1 MRAMS
6 FRALAILPLAMLF
19 ATRRTAAQSIRV
31 ADSLLNRGA
40 LERAESLYYAAVRA
54 RPRDPVAR
62 WALGRYLA
70 ERGAPR
76 VAATLMEEAL
86 QFGGEPHVIGPD
98 LAALYERLD
107 EYREL
112 LGLAGAPLSV
122 GERNRATWLLEHPRR
137 VIAPDTLL
145 IAQYRESPA
154 SSGYL
159 GALTIRVD
167 GRPLDAA
174 IAARGTGLVIADTN
188 AIVQRLHRFPTPA
201 GSAARGSPSLAA
213 AADSIGIGRLSLT
226 NVPVTVAPID
236 GGAQATIGV
245 DLLGRFAPTFDAHTS
260 RIELRPAGSIAPGGT
275 LAGATI
281 LPTLLTRD
289 ELRVHQAGGWLA
301 ASSPQIVG
309 LLTGRRWT
317 LDARRGLLVIEP

>member
-1 MRAMS
+1 MS
-6 FRALAILPLAMLF
+6 ARSLQSLTIALMAMLLVG
-19 ATRRTAAQSIRV
+19 RRASAQSVRV

-40 LERAESLYYAAVRA
+40 LEQAESLYYAAVRA

-86 QFGGEPHVIGPD
+86 QFGGESHMIGPD

-112 LGLAGAPLSV
+112 LALGGAPLSV
-122 GERNRATWLLEHPRR
+122 GERNRASWLLDHPTR

-145 IAQYRESPA
+145 VAPYRESPV

-159 GALTIRVD
+159 GTLTIRVD
-167 GRPLDAA
+167 GRPFEAEL
-174 IAARGTGLVIADTN
+174 AARGTGLVIADTN
-188 AIVQRLHRFPTPA
+188 VIVQRLHRFPTPA
-201 GSAARGSPSLAA
+201 GSAARGRPALAA
-213 AADSIGIGRLSLT
+213 VADSIGIGRLSLT
-226 NVPVTVAPID
+226 NVPVSVAPID

-245 DLLGRFAPTFDAHTS
+245 DLLGRFAPTFDARAAHV
-260 RIELRPAGSIAPGGT
+260 ELRPAGSIAQASAP
-275 LAGATI
+275 AGATI

-309 LLTGRRWT
+309 FLAGRRWT
-317 LDARRGLLVIEP
+317 LDARRGLLIVEP